1 MTVAARI
8 GNSDADAD
16 LKVCTTQQ
24 TRVLVH
30 SMASDDTEIT
40 LGVGK
45 LLGLFILLA
54 AICGVFFSIGYS
66 VGRSSGREQALNDQP
81 QVNAAPS
88 SDTVLASTSSGEGKP
103 SAGVAAKP
111 DTPAPAADD
120 ANANKQQNLTFYK
133 AVQQNNNPTPSAE
146 KTSEPGHDLKA
157 AAETPQTPRVT
168 TAAATSVTVNPPAV
182 TAAAAEPAVISHT
195 SPVTGPG
202 TIVVQIAA
210 VSREDDAVALAG
222 ALRKKNYNVF
232 VVNNP
237 VTNDKF
243 YHVQVGP
250 FSTIAEA
257 EAMKAQ
263 LVAEGYNPI
272 IKK

>member
-1 MTVAARI
+1 
-8 GNSDADAD
+8 
-16 LKVCTTQQ
+16 
-24 TRVLVH
+24 VH

-45 LLGLFILLA
+45 LLSLFFLLA

-66 VGRSSGREQALNDQP
+66 LGKSAGREQALNDQP
-81 QVNAAPS
+81 SQTAAAPS
-88 SDTVLASTSSGEGKP
+88 SDSVLAATASPDGKP

-111 DTPAPAADD
+111 EPQAPAAEE
-120 ANANKQQNLTFYK
+120 ANANNQQNLTFYK
-133 AVQQNNNPTPSAE
+133 AVQQNDTAAQPAAKAP
-146 KTSEPGHDLKA
+146 EPGDALKA
-157 AAETPQTPRVT
+157 ASETPTPKPTPAAAKSPASAPVPP
-168 TAAATSVTVNPPAV
+168 AATSAAPTTVASAKPA
-182 TAAAAEPAVISHT
+182 TNVISHT

-250 FSTIAEA
+250 FSTMAEA

-272 IKK
+272 IKR

>member
-1 MTVAARI
+1 M
-8 GNSDADAD
+8 
-16 LKVCTTQQ
+16 
-24 TRVLVH
+24 H

-45 LLGLFILLA
+45 LLGLFFLLA
-54 AICGVFFSIGYS
+54 AICGIFFSIGYS
-66 VGRSSGREQALNDQP
+66 LGKSSGREQAQNDQP
-81 QVNAAPS
+81 APTTVSADAASP
-88 SDTVLASTSSGEGKP
+88 TANNPKP
-103 SAGVAAKP
+103 SAAVTAKP
-111 DTPAPAADD
+111 ERQAPASDEASNGAPQQGTLTFYNAVKQNDNATAAPAQAAPETQTPASKPVATAPVPAATPAPAAHAGD
-120 ANANKQQNLTFYK
+120 
-133 AVQQNNNPTPSAE
+133 VM
-146 KTSEPGHDLKA
+146 
-157 AAETPQTPRVT
+157 
-168 TAAATSVTVNPPAV
+168 
-182 TAAAAEPAVISHT
+182 SHT

-222 ALRKKNYNVF
+222 ALRKKSYNVF

-250 FSTIAEA
+250 FSTLAEA
-257 EAMKAQ
+257 EAMKAR

-272 IKK
+272 IKR

>member
-1 MTVAARI
+1 MHT
-8 GNSDADAD
+8 
-16 LKVCTTQQ
+16 
-24 TRVLVH
+24 
-30 SMASDDTEIT
+30 MASTDDTEIT

-45 LLGLFILLA
+45 LLGLFFLLA

-66 VGRSSGREQALNDQP
+66 LGRSSGREQAANDQA
-81 QVNAAPS
+81 QVSPTSDAAN
-88 SDTVLASTSSGEGKP
+88 STPTGGKP
-103 SAGVAAKP
+103 SPAIGKPQEPTSASPDAG
-111 DTPAPAADD
+111 APA
-120 ANANKQQNLTFYK
+120 QQPLTFYK
-133 AVQQNNNPTPSAE
+133 AVQQNSTAPEPAAIPSKAVTIAGPKIVAESAPPKTP
-146 KTSEPGHDLKA
+146 
-157 AAETPQTPRVT
+157 
-168 TAAATSVTVNPPAV
+168 TAASSHAASATNV
-182 TAAAAEPAVISHT
+182 AEHT

-210 VSREDDAVALAG
+210 LTREDDAVSLAG

-237 VTNDKF
+237 VNNDKF

-250 FSTIAEA
+250 FSNLADA
-257 EAMKAQ
+257 QAMKAK

>member
-1 MTVAARI
+1 M
-8 GNSDADAD
+8 
-16 LKVCTTQQ
+16 
-24 TRVLVH
+24 H

-45 LLGLFILLA
+45 LLGLFFLLA
-54 AICGVFFSIGYS
+54 AICGIFFSIGYS
-66 VGRSSGREQALNDQP
+66 LGKSSGREQALNDQP
-81 QVNAAPS
+81 ATATVATDAGGS
-88 SDTVLASTSSGEGKP
+88 SPTGSKP
-103 SAGVAAKP
+103 SAAVAMKP
-111 DTPAPAADD
+111 ESQAPPSDEPSSAD
-120 ANANKQQNLTFYK
+120 KQPGNLTFYN
-133 AVQQNNNPTPSAE
+133 AVKQNDNAAQPATAKEKSAPAAQAPKVVE
-146 KTSEPGHDLKA
+146 A
-157 AAETPQTPRVT
+157 AAPAKVEPT
-168 TAAATSVTVNPPAV
+168 TAARGT
-182 TAAAAEPAVISHT
+182 EVISHT

-250 FSTIAEA
+250 FSTLAEA
-257 EAMKAQ
+257 EAMKAK

-272 IKK
+272 IKR

>member
-1 MTVAARI
+1 
-8 GNSDADAD
+8 
-16 LKVCTTQQ
+16 
-24 TRVLVH
+24 
-30 SMASDDTEIT
+30 MASEDTEIT

-45 LLGLFILLA
+45 LLGLFFLLA

-66 VGRSSGREQALNDQP
+66 LGKSSGREQALNDQP
-81 QVNAAPS
+81 AHVNTA
-88 SDTVLASTSSGEGKP
+88 SDPESADSKTSQGKP
-103 SAGVAAKP
+103 SAALAAKADP
-111 DTPAPAADD
+111 PAPAAPE
-120 ANANKQQNLTFYK
+120 ANAPDQPSNLTFYK
-133 AVQQNNNPTPSAE
+133 AVQQNDAKTQSAGDSAPPARAIAGP
-146 KTSEPGHDLKA
+146 KMVSA
-157 AAETPQTPRVT
+157 AAPAAAASTP
-168 TAAATSVTVNPPAV
+168 AAATGPSRANSD
-182 TAAAAEPAVISHT
+182 VISHT

-202 TIVVQIAA
+202 TVVVQIAA

-222 ALRKKNYNVF
+222 ALRKKGYNVF

-250 FSTIAEA
+250 FSALSEA
-257 EAMKAQ
+257 EAIKSK